1 MMLSAAVARH
11 SRRQVFHRLNGQPR
25 CSVTSTSSAW
35 LQSPS
40 SWWSSSSSSMT
51 MESQGQWDQKRWF
64 AASKGARMG
73 QHLDSLR
80 EQATRT
86 RHEEAKEKRLHKKAK
101 KGQHAAGDVSPS
113 AVGRSR
119 TGGDPDEDDDVG
131 MHHDDEEDTPDDA
144 ESLPEPKQVKEM
156 MIKVVDRLKES
167 FKAIRGAEP
176 TAELFDSILVDAY
189 GERTPISSV
198 AQVVIVS
205 PTLANVTCFDPAI
218 AKDVLKAIRDT
229 LELNPQIEEE
239 GVVKVPL
246 PRVSMETRQKLV
258 KQLGKQ
264 AEASRTRIRNM
275 RRKALDTVKL
285 AKDGKLEGISKD
297 DAFRVA
303 KEIDVV
309 VEEVTKLINDAV
321 HDKEASIMAT

>member
-1 MMLSAAVARH
+1 MMMMTSELEVTTT
-11 SRRQVFHRLNGQPR
+11 GT
-25 CSVTSTSSAW
+25 TSTPWRHHHSVVVGVSSLSQA
-35 LQSPS
+35 QSQLHS
-40 SWWSSSSSSMT
+40 H
-51 MESQGQWDQKRWF
+51 QKRWF
-64 AASKGARMG
+64 GSKGAKMG

-86 RHEEAKEKRLHKKAK
+86 RHEEAKEKRLQKKAK
-101 KGQHAAGDVSPS
+101 KGQHAATAAAAGGDV
-113 AVGRSR
+113 
-119 TGGDPDEDDDVG
+119 TGGDPDDDDHVH
-131 MHHDDEEDTPDDA
+131 MDHDDEEDTSSDDA
-144 ESLPEPKQVKEM
+144 ESLPEPKQVKAL

-176 TAELFDSILVDAY
+176 TPELFDSIIVDAY
-189 GERTPISSV
+189 GERTPLSGV

-264 AEASRTRIRNM
+264 AEASRTRVRNM

-285 AKDGKLEGISKD
+285 GKEGKLEGISKD

-303 KEIDVV
+303 KEIDAV